1 MAEMKPINTII
12 IGAAGRDFHNF
23 NVIYRD
29 NELYN
34 VVAFTAT
41 QIPNISGRKYPAALA
56 GRLYP
61 NGIPIYEE
69 KDIEELIRKHISE
82 MVPVVRGFHR
92 LKTRKSGSR
101 RLVEFH
107 MLVDGRMSVDK
118 SHEMTE
124 RLQEAIEEHF
134 PDTEV
139 TIHIEPDTNRRP

>member
-29 NELYN
+29 NDLYN

-69 KDIEELIRKHISE
+69 KDLEELIRKHNIDE
-82 MVPVVRGFHR
+82 VVFSYSDVSYQHVMS
-92 LKTRKSGSR
+92 LGSR
-101 RLVEFH
+101 ASMAGAHFSF
-107 MLVDGRMSVDK
+107 SV
-118 SHEMTE
+118 HRE
-124 RLQEAIEEHF
+124 Q
-134 PDTEV
+134 
-139 TIHIEPDTNRRP
+139 